1 MTKTLH
7 GWKQTKIPSTQKQ
20 KPAASFLGATFSI
33 QCKKKK
39 KVTNFSQ
46 ILPPQNNTITLNY
59 HKPKKP

>member
-39 KVTNFSQ
+39 KVTNFATPKQ
-46 ILPPQNNTITLNY
+46 HY
-59 HKPKKP
+59 HP